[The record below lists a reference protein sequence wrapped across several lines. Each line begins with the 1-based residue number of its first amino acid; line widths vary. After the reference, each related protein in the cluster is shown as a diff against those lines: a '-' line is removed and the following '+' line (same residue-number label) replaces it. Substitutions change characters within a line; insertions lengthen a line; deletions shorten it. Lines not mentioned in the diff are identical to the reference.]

1 MSALLTLFPV
11 FFMIILGMIARIKN
25 FISPKQKEG
34 ANHIVFNVLFPI
46 LIFNVLFTAKIEA
59 SAILIVLY
67 VLVAFTLAMVLGKFI
82 AKFHLKKWN
91 IFHPIF

>member
-1 MSALLTLFPV
+1 MSALSTLFPV

-67 VLVAFTLAMVLGKFI
+67 VLVAFTLAMVLGLF
-82 AKFHLKKWN
+82 LNLQEKKWN

>member
-1 MSALLTLFPV
+1 MSALSTLFPV

-46 LIFNVLFTAKIEA
+46 LILFY
-59 SAILIVLY
+59 LL
-67 VLVAFTLAMVLGKFI
+67 
-82 AKFHLKKWN
+82 LK
-91 IFHPIF
+91 

>member
-34 ANHIVFNVLFPI
+34 AIILFSMYCF
-46 LIFNVLFTAKIEA
+46 L
-59 SAILIVLY
+59 S
-67 VLVAFTLAMVLGKFI
+67 
-82 AKFHLKKWN
+82 
-91 IFHPIF
+91 

>member
-46 LIFNVLFTAKIEA
+46 LIFNVLFTAKIR
-59 SAILIVLY
+59 SFSNIDCAIMF
-67 VLVAFTLAMVLGKFI
+67 LVAFTFSYGFR
-82 AKFHLKKWN
+82 
-91 IFHPIF
+91 

>member
-1 MSALLTLFPV
+1 MSALSTLFPV

-46 LIFNVLFTAKIEA
+46 LIRSFSNIDC
-59 SAILIVLY
+59 AICFSCFY
-67 VLVAFTLAMVLGKFI
+67 TSYDFR
-82 AKFHLKKWN
+82 
-91 IFHPIF
+91 